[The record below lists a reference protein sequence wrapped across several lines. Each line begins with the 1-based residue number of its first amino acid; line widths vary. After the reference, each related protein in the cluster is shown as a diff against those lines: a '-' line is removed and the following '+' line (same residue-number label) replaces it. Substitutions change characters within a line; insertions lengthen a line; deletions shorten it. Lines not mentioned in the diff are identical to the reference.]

1 MNQFLKKAVT
11 VTICI
16 LLLLLALVG
25 CAPAEENIQDI
36 AVGMTSNL
44 SAIQQDESVFE
55 TVLTLSGL
63 TWKDNVSAEQIQL
76 SGAFSGMAIK
86 NVERMGDAQL
96 KLSAEGAISR
106 EEGSGL
112 ISVSVDAIVDPTMPS
127 EPEAALTA
135 EELAVK
141 EQMKTQK
148 KDVFAY
154 TVDIEILRPQVEIDI
169 QNTEGKEAVVTLTL
183 TDDTFIEQLTPE
195 LFTVDGAENAPKV
208 ATAQKTDE
216 NICILTFAGDADE
229 AFHALENAILKISAE
244 ALVSGSELETALA
257 SHDAEMS
264 AAVDFVEET
273 EDGFLTTILLD
284 LSNGTLA
291 DFNENNLLVGGE
303 IAELKSFT
311 KEDEQHAVVQV
322 LVKREGAEI
331 DTLSFDGTLAIS
343 GLWGKTRWGSDREN
357 ILLDVHYDAGESDRE
372 LLAVETSIAYDL
384 LKTGIKSLAS
394 SIGSKAGARLMEA
407 VNSDLFGDQ
416 TTKQLT
422 DLNTYLQQMDS
433 KWSGALSR
441 LNDHVAIVEDKIGQS
456 NCSRIL
462 DDYDTLADKLK
473 ATVLHLEN
481 KKAAVDK
488 AKKGTPEYDAAAAA
502 YVAAVNKEN
511 CKVYSDV
518 YVLGKKI
525 LKGSAG
531 LSTGV
536 VGSYDEMLSLIYN
549 FDVQTFDLKEEF
561 RVLTLSLY
569 MDAYDQAVLYYQIT
583 EPDNKLLTELQ
594 EQMTEISKVVDK
606 MDVVRRTDDN
616 AYCYA
621 AGKTV
626 KRFADWIAGTG
637 DSGSNNAIDG
647 VAAAKMTERA
657 GFRGTTLGADLDAAG
672 FYSVNNKTS
681 FTGDKGSSIL
691 IVDIVQSKKY
701 TSKRREWWTTMTK
714 VNVKS
719 HAVDKNVKTYYQRQ
733 DKVMWQIF
741 FDDWDQKE
749 CWGVYTSEGLILNN
763 A

>member
-1 MNQFLKKAVT
+1 MELLKKTAAIV
-11 VTICI
+11 VCI
-16 LLLLLALVG
+16 LFLLTTLIS
-25 CAPAEENIQDI
+25 CAPAEEKATD
-36 AVGMTSNL
+36 AAAGMTSSL
-44 SAIQQDESVFE
+44 EAVQQDVGAFE

-63 TWKDNVSAEQIQL
+63 TWGENISAEQIQL
-76 SGAFSGMAIK
+76 SGAFSGMAVK
-86 NVERMGDAQL
+86 NLERMDDAQL
-96 KLSAEGAISR
+96 KLSAEGAVGR
-106 EEGSGL
+106 EAGSGV
-112 ISVSVDAIVDPTMPS
+112 ISVSADAIVDPMTPS
-127 EPEAALTA
+127 EPAAELTA
-135 EELAVK
+135 EELAAK
-141 EQMKTQK
+141 EQLETQK
-148 KDVFAY
+148 KDAFLYSAY
-154 TVDIEILRPQVEIDI
+154 IEVLRPQAEADI
-169 QNTEGKEAVVTLTL
+169 ENTGGKEAVVTLTL
-183 TDDTFIEQLTPE
+183 TDDTFTEQLTPE
-195 LFTVDGAENAPKV
+195 LFTVDGAEDAPEIS
-208 ATAQKTDE
+208 AAEKTGE
-216 NICILTFAGDADE
+216 NICALTFAGNADE
-229 AFHALENAILKISAE
+229 AFHALEDAVLKISAE
-244 ALVSGSELETALA
+244 ALASGSELETALA
-257 SHDAEMS
+257 SHEAEMS
-264 AAVDFVEET
+264 AAVDFVEEA
-273 EDGFLTTILLD
+273 EGGFLATILLD

-291 DFNENNLLVGGE
+291 DFDESDMTAGGE
-303 IAELKSFT
+303 IAELKSFV
-311 KEDEQHAVVQV
+311 KEDDNHAVVQA
-322 LVKREGAEI
+322 LVKQEGAEI

-407 VNSDLFGDQ
+407 VDSDLFGDQ
-416 TTKQLT
+416 TAKQLA

-481 KKAAVDK
+481 KKTAVDK

-511 CKVYSDV
+511 CKVYSDA

-569 MDAYDQAVLYYQIT
+569 MDAYDQAVLYYQLT

-594 EQMTEISKVVDK
+594 EQMTDISKVVDK
-606 MDVVRRTDDN
+606 MDVKRRTDDN

-621 AGKTV
+621 AGKAV
-626 KRFADWIAGTG
+626 KRFAGWVSGDG

-647 VAAAKMTERA
+647 VAAAKMIERA
-657 GFRGTTLGADLDAAG
+657 GFRGTTLGADLDASG

-681 FTGDKGSSIL
+681 FTGDKGSDIL
-691 IVDIVQSKKY
+691 IVDIVKSKKY

-714 VNVKS
+714 VNVKT
-719 HAVDKNVKTYYQRQ
+719 HAVDKDVKTYYQRQ
-733 DKVMWQIF
+733 DKVTWKIF
-741 FDDWDQKE
+741 TDDWKQKE
-749 CWGVYTSEGLILNN
+749 CWGSYTSEGLVLMN